1 MTVYFKYGFA
11 RSSSDFSTILHW
23 TEEENEIVEVKKKKK
38 IKHRYIS
45 DIFIYISRA
54 FSRWTVI
61 SMCQRAR
68 IVTSPFFF
76 STRLFK
82 FPPYPVVRILAFSSP
97 VALTFILLRFPLSL
111 IPIHIFRTMPT
122 ARREL
127 EAIPRSTILRTFY
140 YSRGSCR
147 ESRRAHLGGS
157 SCEFRQ
163 VDNRVL
169 R

>member
-1 MTVYFKYGFA
+1 MYQI
-11 RSSSDFSTILHW
+11 FSYIL
-23 TEEENEIVEVKKKKK
+23 
-38 IKHRYIS
+38 
-45 DIFIYISRA
+45 SRA
-54 FSRWTVI
+54 FSRWADSSHT
-61 SMCQRAR
+61 SARANHN
-68 IVTSPFFF
+68 IFVFFP
-76 STRLFK
+76 TRLFK
-82 FPPYPVVRILAFSSP
+82 FFPYPVVRILTFSSP

-127 EAIPRSTILRTFY
+127 GAIPRSTILRTFY